1 MKKLIPPVL
10 LVLSAVTMVTLHFA
24 FPIKS
29 LIFFPFNLLGLIPI
43 LLGLSFAKKAST
55 QFSQVD
61 TEIHTFRNPRQ
72 LVTQGLFRYSRN
84 PIYLGFLMVLL
95 GLTIL
100 LGSVSSFLPVIAFFG
115 AAQFWYIPFEER
127 KMKKQFGQ
135 AYDDYKKAVRRWL

>member
-1 MKKLIPPVL
+1 MKKLIPPVF
-10 LVLSAVTMVTLHFA
+10 LVLSAVTMVALHFT
-24 FPIKS
+24 FPIS
-29 LIFFPFNLLGLIPI
+29 TLIFFPFNLLGLIPI
-43 LLGLSFAKKAST
+43 LLGLNFAEKAST
-55 QFSQVD
+55 QFSEVD

-84 PIYLGFLMVLL
+84 PIYLGFLLVLL

-100 LGSVSSFLPVIAFFG
+100 LGSASPFLPVIAFFG